1 MPCPPATRYAE
12 AIDFA
17 GFWCLNEPLD
27 LDEEVAINRHLD
39 LAASVID
46 SARASVDGLTCALA
60 SWATEYL
67 KWLNCMTAVVM
78 YNCSCGNAELTDNQR
93 AIYMRW
99 VTSELND
106 IRTGRKEL
114 CDSATGSAYPAV
126 DWAEMT
132 VTEFNA
138 AIILANTMLRTAP

>member
-1 MPCPPATRYAE
+1 MTTCGPVTRYAE
-12 AIDFA
+12 ATDFA
-17 GFWCLNEPLD
+17 GFWCLNEPLSV
-27 LDEEVAINRHLD
+27 DEEDTINRHLTM
-39 LAASVID
+39 AASVID
-46 SARASVDGLTCALA
+46 SARHSVDGLSCTLA

-78 YNCSCGNAELTDNQR
+78 YNCSCGNAELTDEQR

-99 VTSELND
+99 VTSELSE

-114 CDSATGSAYPAV
+114 CAGETGTSFPVV
-126 DWAEMT
+126 DWAELT

-138 AIILANTMLRTAP
+138 IRILSNSIARVP